1 MLYFGKYQTRKW
13 LTAPHTEQSSASL
26 GFNPLDFMNRDAD
39 DGAVPMMRRSLML
52 DSLLNGEMGRE
63 WKRDDG
69 VGLVKYKK
77 RAYDPTTFDY
87 GLV

>member
-1 MLYFGKYQTRKW
+1 
-13 LTAPHTEQSSASL
+13 
-26 GFNPLDFMNRDAD
+26 MNRDAD